1 MRKRRVTLLLEPEI
15 ADLLDELA
23 AGPHKKSELVSHLLR
38 LAQRDADLTAVD
50 DPLARLDQRLE
61 HVERQL
67 ALLLARLG

>member
-1 MRKRRVTLLLEPEI
+1 MRKRRVTLMLEPEV
-15 ADLLDELA
+15 ADLLDRLA

-38 LAQRDADLTAVD
+38 LAQREANLSAVD
-50 DPLARLDQRLE
+50 DPLARLDLRFE